1 MVGRLPDIP
10 ALQFNYLPLLF
21 HSPITVSRCYRRP
34 RKKKTLKRGGW
45 HQNLNLGEG
54 EDENRSR
61 RYRVGL
67 LGRQSRPWN

>member
-34 RKKKTLKRGGW
+34 RKKKHMILGW
-45 HQNLNLGEG
+45 ISLILNLVAIALVF
-54 EDENRSR
+54 D
-61 RYRVGL
+61 
-67 LGRQSRPWN
+67 QD